1 MVTELLLAL
10 VGDTLLLSAGSKCRH
25 WSKYI
30 DALESYASAQWV
42 PGSLLLVVAY
52 VAPCAEIGAFALA
65 ALPAFALYG
74 AVLATI
80 LYLSYFLLLRT
91 DERPALSNCG
101 CWGSIRVPVARR
113 AFLLRNL
120 LLLLVALLCL
130 TLLSFE
136 RLSVGAA
143 FVAESIGMMAPLA
156 WLALESPQLI
166 QVAAIRRA
174 SVTPS
179 LPRA

>member
-10 VGDTLLLSAGSKCRH
+10 VVDTLLLSAGSKCRH
-25 WSKYI
+25 WSKYMN
-30 DALESYASAQWV
+30 ALKSYRSAQWV
-42 PGSLLLVVAY
+42 PAGLLLGVAY
-52 VAPCAEIGAFALA
+52 VTPVAEMGAFALA

-74 AVLATI
+74 AVLATV

-91 DERPALSNCG
+91 DERPVVANCG

-113 AFLLRNL
+113 AFLLRNGFL
-120 LLLLVALLCL
+120 LLLALVCL
-130 TLLSFE
+130 ALLSFE
-136 RLSVGAA
+136 RLNVGAA

-166 QVAAIRRA
+166 QVAAIRGT

-179 LPRA
+179 WPRA